1 MTIIIIRV
9 LFSHRR
15 IRAKDVGYPLHWCTW
30 IHTAFKLKEENEPL
44 VGLSNGY
51 IETNSKMINVLHL
64 NAMFEYSFLWFT
76 YISLPRTLI
85 QGRIGWLNTTMHTRY
100 SRILCVEHLAQRKHI
115 RDAADTETNCN
126 KYTYIYSGY
135 LIYYLRH
142 WGRYRVSVA
151 VVVVA
156 VVPSVI
162 AVIPIKNTAM
172 TRRCTGD
179 CSASSVVLVIN

>member
-100 SRILCVEHLAQRKHI
+100 SRILCVEHLSLKGNISAMLLIPKLI
-115 RDAADTETNCN
+115 AIN
-126 KYTYIYSGY
+126 IYSGY

-151 VVVVA
+151 VVVA

>member
-30 IHTAFKLKEENEPL
+30 IHTAFKLEEENEPL

-85 QGRIGWLNTTMHTRY
+85 QGRIGLLNTT
-100 SRILCVEHLAQRKHI
+100 
-115 RDAADTETNCN
+115 
-126 KYTYIYSGY
+126 
-135 LIYYLRH
+135 
-142 WGRYRVSVA
+142 
-151 VVVVA
+151 
-156 VVPSVI
+156 
-162 AVIPIKNTAM
+162 
-172 TRRCTGD
+172 RRCILGIVEYYVLSISLKGNI
-179 CSASSVVLVIN
+179 SAMLLIPKLIAINIHIFWISNLLSPALGQVSSVRCRRRRRCRPKRHRGDTN